1 MITCREHRRAKW
13 SCHTRLVPRE
23 RRLNQRPLRATTHWG
38 SEDMRIVW
46 GLEISNLLFITP
58 QKHTIKLSPLQVQIM
73 SEIQIIVL
81 FFLPSFLHSWTL
93 LHPPAVLLPTKI
105 IEVRRISSL
114 WKLKANINLVSGSNR
129 ASPSLLH
136 SHMWHLCLWVKIL
149 QTVSLL
155 KPSSSTR
162 SIIERSAASPC
173 LSKVPH
179 YETHRTAYPT
189 RTQSVLV
196 SHLHLIQSYHYHILL
211 GRISSLKMSR
221 NM

>member
-1 MITCREHRRAKW
+1 M
-13 SCHTRLVPRE
+13 
-23 RRLNQRPLRATTHWG
+23 
-38 SEDMRIVW
+38 
-46 GLEISNLLFITP
+46 
-58 QKHTIKLSPLQVQIM
+58 
-73 SEIQIIVL
+73 
-81 FFLPSFLHSWTL
+81 
-93 LHPPAVLLPTKI
+93 LLPTKI

-149 QTVSLL
+149 RTVSLL

-196 SHLHLIQSYHYHILL
+196 SHLHLIQSQHYHILW
-211 GRISSLKMSR
+211 GRISSLNSRFWALGFLIYTLSCANFKKKSTVKYLMSLTPCSWH
-221 NM
+221 